1 MTPLPRFFTQFFEH
15 ADDHRSRRR
24 LQPRNAIA
32 SGSSSQRRPRF
43 RDRRRLLNPIHYFI
57 AAAARQNLADDE
69 LQYHLAGK
77 PSRR

>member
-1 MTPLPRFFTQFFEH
+1 LPRFFSQYFEH
-15 ADDHRSRRR
+15 ANDHRGRRR
-24 LQPRNAIA
+24 LQPRVTDA

-43 RDRRRLLNPIHYFI
+43 RDRRRLLNPVCYFI
-57 AAAARQNLADDE
+57 AVTARQNLADDE